1 MVYRIHLTPK
11 ALKHIDLICDY
22 ITTELYNPKAAF
34 NLTRLIHAKIK
45 RLRIFPTSCPL
56 ISKLRLSDKET
67 RKLTINRNII
77 VLYDINE
84 YDKIVRI
91 LGVYNTA
98 TNYP

>member
-1 MVYRIHLTPK
+1 
-11 ALKHIDLICDY
+11 
-22 ITTELYNPKAAF
+22 
-34 NLTRLIHAKIK
+34 
-45 RLRIFPTSCPL
+45 
-56 ISKLRLSDKET
+56 
-67 RKLTINRNII
+67 LTINRNII